1 MDPPAQL
8 QQLSRYTQL
17 YQTDKQDFLK
27 QLVTNVTLGQDKEED
42 TLVQLDVLQRMGWEG
57 SELLAAHRDKDET
70 LLNLAAK
77 FHEDI
82 TVMKRIIDVCP
93 GLLLV
98 SRTGEYEGQTTLH
111 IVISKCNHAAV
122 RMLLKAGVVK
132 KFKDQVLRMVATG
145 SRFTNTVM
153 MGELPLSVAA
163 LTLDIDIVELMFKYG
178 TSDMISFQNSYGDTV
193 FHSLIKYAC
202 LNPNKTNAVL
212 EMCHEINKRLGERPA
227 EEVVTTGAR
236 VHLAYKD
243 LITAWFLPNFSNQ
256 TPLQLAASLEQVD
269 IFRFILNIEGVY
281 CQLDRHDGLFDVHLY
296 DITEIDTVALTNW
309 QRKNSSKMKQSQ
321 AHQKNKVSSID
332 TPLTN
337 VNQSNTRYKKPGAN
351 PFKQTYKPILET
363 VCEIDVQQAFEV
375 LNLKVMR
382 TIIRAKWSRYR
393 WLYFTW
399 AFFHLVY
406 ISILTYY
413 AVVKTEILNQQLPSS
428 TTPNST
434 GHGNTSLFQCV
445 YTCVL
450 HTMNS
455 EPQQTITPS
464 PRLNNQYNKTLF
476 VLIINIVHSHS
487 VLIILFEIRRRI
499 FQGYKFH
506 LKKIHHNG
514 TYRVLLC
521 IFSVSILVDSL
532 WYLISPTN
540 NYLLILAL
548 LLGWWFLTF
557 FLRALKKFSFFTV
570 MIQKVLQGD
579 AVRFAV
585 IIILEFVSFT
595 VALYI
600 TFLSTQPEGFRSL
613 GETFLTLF
621 NLMLGLTELDILTQA
636 RTPWLAITLFI
647 IFVLLT
653 YVLML
658 NALIAMMSQTCAMV
672 SENKFAQ
679 GELQRLSIILFLENI
694 MPHRL
699 KVCCG
704 TCKKVK
710 HFDVSL
716 KTTIEEDRY
725 FLELDSLQTNYSKG
739 SSIMKRKQMV
749 QTLNFDNTSSDV
761 QRYLEMLNQNKSMK
775 YPEHTPAIKE
785 KKQSSHNLLEFPRPQ
800 KGGLSPVSKRKPS
813 RLSKSSS
820 RKGRDSVEA
829 SPSEESNHK
838 IRFGGTSDV
847 KQASVRL
854 GVDGVSDVRDRPSVR
869 PGVEG
874 VSDVKDRPFARLG
887 VEGMSD
893 MRDRSPV
900 GMGQES
906 DDPPSKD
913 QTDGL
918 HMSLEYRPDIANVEV

>member
-1 MDPPAQL
+1 MNPAQ
-8 QQLSRYTQL
+8 QQRL
-17 YQTDKQDFLK
+17 YQTDQQGFLK
-27 QLVTNVTLGQDKEED
+27 KLVTNVVLGRDKEEEAMA
-42 TLVQLDVLQRMGWEG
+42 QLDVLQRTGREG

-77 FHEDI
+77 FHEDV
-82 TVMKRIIDVCP
+82 TVMKKIIEVCP

-111 IVISKCNHAAV
+111 IVISKCNYAAV
-122 RMLLKAGVVK
+122 KMLLKAGVVK
-132 KFKDQVLRMVATG
+132 RFKDQVLRMLATG

-163 LTLDIDIVELMFKYG
+163 LTLDTHILELMFKYG
-178 TSDMISFQNSYGDTV
+178 TSDMVSFQNSYGDTV

-202 LNPNKTNAVL
+202 LHPDKTNAVI
-212 EMCHEINKRLGERPA
+212 EMCHGINKRLGERPT
-227 EEVVTTGAR
+227 EEVLTTGAS
-236 VHLAYKD
+236 VHLAHKD
-243 LITAWFLPNFSNQ
+243 PMTVWFLPNYSNQ
-256 TPLQLAASLEQVD
+256 TPMQLAASLEQVD

-296 DITEIDTVALTNW
+296 DITEIDTVSLTNW
-309 QRKNSSKMKQSQ
+309 QRKNNIKMKQSQ

-337 VNQSNTRYKKPGAN
+337 INQNNTRYNKPGAN
-351 PFKQTYKPILET
+351 PLKQTYKPILET
-363 VCEIDVQQAFEV
+363 ICEIDVQQAFEV

-393 WLYFTW
+393 WVYLTW
-399 AFFHLVY
+399 AILHIIY
-406 ISILTYY
+406 ILILTWY
-413 AVVKTEILNQQLPSS
+413 AVVKTEILNQQLPRS
-428 TTPNST
+428 TTANTT
-434 GHGNTSLFQCV
+434 GQGNMSLFHCV
-445 YTCVL
+445 YTCVQ
-450 HTMNS
+450 HTINS
-455 EPQQTITPS
+455 EPQQSQTIPLSSPS
-464 PRLNNQYNKTLF
+464 LNKEYNTTLF
-476 VLIINIVHSHS
+476 VLVITILNIVIA

-521 IFSVSILVDSL
+521 VFSVSLLVDSL
-532 WYLISPTN
+532 WYLFSPTN

-621 NLMLGLTELDILTQA
+621 NLMLGLTELNILTQA
-636 RTPWLAITLFI
+636 RDPWLAITLFI
-647 IFVLLT
+647 LFVLLT

-672 SENKFAQ
+672 SENKLAQ

-710 HFDVSL
+710 HFDVGQ

-725 FLELDSLQTNYSKG
+725 FLEMDSLQTNYSKG

-749 QTLNFDNTSSDV
+749 QTLKFDNTSSDV
-761 QRYLEMLNQNKSMK
+761 QRYLQMLPQAKSRK
-775 YPEHTPAIKE
+775 YPEHTIKPIKE
-785 KKQSSHNLLEFPRPQ
+785 KKQRSQNLIEVPKPQ
-800 KGGLSPVSKRKPS
+800 DGGLSPVSRGRPS
-813 RLSKSSS
+813 LLSRSSFK
-820 RKGRDSVEA
+820 RKGRDVVDA
-829 SPSEESNHK
+829 SPSDELKHQ
-838 IRFGGTSDV
+838 IRFGG
-847 KQASVRL
+847 
-854 GVDGVSDVRDRPSVR
+854 VSDTRDT
-869 PGVEG
+869 
-874 VSDVKDRPFARLG
+874 
-887 VEGMSD
+887 
-893 MRDRSPV
+893 SPV
-900 GMGQES
+900 GMGQER

-918 HMSLEYRPDIANVEV
+918 HVSLEYRPDIANVEI

>member
-1 MDPPAQL
+1 MDSPAKH
-8 QQLSRYTQL
+8 QQLSRYYQL

-27 QLVTNVTLGQDKEED
+27 QLVNNVILGQDKEEA
-42 TLVQLDVLQRMGWEG
+42 TLIQLDILQRMGREG
-57 SELLAAHRDKDET
+57 LELLAAHRDKDET

-122 RMLLKAGVVK
+122 KMLLKAGVVK

-163 LTLDIDIVELMFKYG
+163 LTLDTDTVELMFKYG
-178 TSDMISFQNSYGDTV
+178 PSDMISFQNSYGDTV

-227 EEVVTTGAR
+227 EEVITTGAS

-243 LITAWFLPNFSNQ
+243 PMTVWFLPNFSNQ

-296 DITEIDTVALTNW
+296 DITEIDTVALANW
-309 QRKNSSKMKQSQ
+309 QRKHCCKMNQSQ

-337 VNQSNTRYKKPGAN
+337 INQSNTRYKKPGAN

-375 LNLKVMR
+375 LNLKIMR

-393 WLYFTW
+393 WVYFTW
-399 AFFHLVY
+399 AFLHLAY
-406 ISILTYY
+406 ISILTWY
-413 AVVKTEILNQQLPSS
+413 AVVKTEILNKQFPSS
-428 TTPNST
+428 TTP
-434 GHGNTSLFQCV
+434 GHGNTSSLFQCM
-445 YTCVL
+445 YTCVQ

-455 EPQQTITPS
+455 EPQQSITPPS
-464 PRLNNQYNKTLF
+464 TRLNNKYNTTLF
-476 VLIINIVHSHS
+476 VWVITIGNIPIAILIIW
-487 VLIILFEIRRRI
+487 LEIRRRI
-499 FQGYKFH
+499 FHGHKFH

-521 IFSVSILVDSL
+521 MFSVSLLIDSL
-532 WYLISPTN
+532 WYMISPTN

-557 FLRALKKFSFFTV
+557 FLRAMKKFSFFTV

-585 IIILEFVSFT
+585 IIILEFISFT

-621 NLMLGLTELDILTQA
+621 NLMLGLTELNILTQA
-636 RTPWLAITLFI
+636 RDPWLAITLFI

-672 SENKFAQ
+672 SENKLVQ

-694 MPHRL
+694 MPHRW

-710 HFDVSL
+710 HFDVGL
-716 KTTIEEDRY
+716 QTTIEEDRY
-725 FLELDSLQTNYSKG
+725 FLELDSLQTKYSKG
-739 SSIMKRKQMV
+739 ASIMKRKEMI
-749 QTLNFDNTSSDV
+749 QTLRFDNTSSDV
-761 QRYLEMLNQNKSMK
+761 QRYLEMLNQTKSMK
-775 YPEHTPAIKE
+775 YQEHTPAIKE
-785 KKQSSHNLLEFPRPQ
+785 KEQSSHNLEKFLKRH
-800 KGGLSPVSKRKPS
+800 KGSLSPKRHS
-813 RLSKSSS
+813 LLSKSSI
-820 RKGRDSVEA
+820 RKGRDSTEA
-829 SPSEESNHK
+829 RPSEESKHK
-838 IRFGGTSDV
+838 IRFGGM
-847 KQASVRL
+847 
-854 GVDGVSDVRDRPSVR
+854 SDVRDRPSVR
-869 PGVEG
+869 LDVDG
-874 VSDVKDRPFARLG
+874 VS
-887 VEGMSD
+887 GM
-893 MRDRSPV
+893 RERFPG
-900 GMGQES
+900 GMGQENDDPPS
-906 DDPPSKD
+906 KDHDPPSKD

-918 HMSLEYRPDIANVEV
+918 HVSLEFRPDIANVEV